1 MPRPKKPDNQK
12 HVKYNTTMSP
22 GCKAK
27 LKEVSDKTNIPMAR
41 LIERALW
48 KLFINMGDEV

>member
-1 MPRPKKPDNQK
+1 MPAPKKPNNRK

-48 KLFINMGDEV
+48 KLFINMGEKV